1 MTISDLGVLY
11 ANKEPTIVYAGT
23 TWRWERSL
31 SSQFP
36 AATWTLDYYFRS
48 SDGKYNFDIQATN
61 NSGNFRVN
69 YTSAL
74 SDDVA
79 PTIYMGQGFVS
90 NAANERFIVYEGQLE
105 IMPDFNLQNT
115 GKDLRSHAQKV
126 LEQIKALLEGR
137 FVDDSASYSIA
148 GRSLTKLTP
157 LELIETKH
165 EYERIVIAETRQN
178 RAKQGLE
185 TGQVIRA
192 NFTGNSGF

>member
-31 SSQFP
+31 FP

-165 EYERIVIAETRQN
+165 EYERIVIAETRH
-178 RAKQGLE
+178 K
-185 TGQVIRA
+185 
-192 NFTGNSGF
+192 S

>member
-79 PTIYMGQGFVS
+79 PTIYMG
-90 NAANERFIVYEGQLE
+90 
-105 IMPDFNLQNT
+105 
-115 GKDLRSHAQKV
+115 
-126 LEQIKALLEGR
+126 
-137 FVDDSASYSIA
+137 
-148 GRSLTKLTP
+148 
-157 LELIETKH
+157 
-165 EYERIVIAETRQN
+165 
-178 RAKQGLE
+178 
-185 TGQVIRA
+185 
-192 NFTGNSGF
+192 